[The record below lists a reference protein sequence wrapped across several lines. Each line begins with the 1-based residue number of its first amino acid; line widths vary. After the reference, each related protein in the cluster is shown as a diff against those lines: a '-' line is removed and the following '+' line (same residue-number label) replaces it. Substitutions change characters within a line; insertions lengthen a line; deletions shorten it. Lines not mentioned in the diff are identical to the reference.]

1 MHTMQKR
8 CTVSQSNADVVP
20 LPAGSPPLEFWSG
33 VPCPLCLTYE
43 WRESVYDHELR
54 DCRIR
59 EESASTR
66 KMLCFLCTVEQPKW
80 RGSGQCASCRSSQQI
95 CREACDDRSELDED
109 CSCIAVVKKGIAVL
123 LTVHSGVLGEIICP
137 QLVIAE
143 THQGRVAT
151 RAWLEQEVEFWG

>member
-151 RAWLEQEVEFWG
+151 RAWLEQEVELWG